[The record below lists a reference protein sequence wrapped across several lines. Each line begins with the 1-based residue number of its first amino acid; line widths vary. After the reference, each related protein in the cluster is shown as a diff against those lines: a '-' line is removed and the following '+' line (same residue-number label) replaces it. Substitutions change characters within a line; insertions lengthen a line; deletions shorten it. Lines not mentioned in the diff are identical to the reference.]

1 MADQVLERMPG
12 RVRFALGGVWGQA
25 VVNFFAGGSLLSELD
40 SRLAHGQ
47 HVAEPGLVRGL
58 AYFSMA
64 VAVLLAVVGVCAR
77 KRFGWVWTVIVLV
90 EMLAVMSAM
99 VGLYCVWMGLIAVS
113 ESALLIGLALPL
125 AIGGALITGRGQEW
139 FSR

>member
-12 RVRFALGGVWGQA
+12 RVKFALAGVWGQA

-47 HVAEPGLVRGL
+47 DVPEPGLVRGL

-64 VAVLLAVVGVCAR
+64 VAVLLAVAGVFAG
-77 KRFGWVWTVIVLV
+77 KRLGWVWTVIVLV
-90 EMLAVMSAM
+90 EMVAVVSALF
-99 VGLYCVWMGLIAVS
+99 GLYCVWMELIAVS
-113 ESALLIGLALPL
+113 ESALLIGLALPV